1 MMVFISRSLPKIDA
15 TLARRASAPK
25 SIKFLLI
32 LLSGLLLCFPF
43 AARADTGILVKSAEL
58 VLVDETYQLKADF
71 ETNFGA
77 TIEDA
82 LNKGVPLVFVVEFE
96 LERPRWYWLD
106 ETIASTKSQIKISY
120 HALTKQYHL
129 QTGEQQKTFSSL
141 PELKAELEHIEA
153 WPVVDRGGVKKRN
166 SYEARLRMKLD
177 LSQLPKPLQ
186 VSALTSKEWSMESD
200 WHTWV
205 LKP

>member
-1 MMVFISRSLPKIDA
+1 MKNMMVSISRCLPKIDTGYA
-15 TLARRASAPK
+15 RHAFRLLAA
-25 SIKFLLI
+25 LLFGMI
-32 LLSGLLLCFPF
+32 LSLPV
-43 AARADTGILVKSAEL
+43 AARADNAIQVKSAEL
-58 VLVDETYQLKADF
+58 VLVDDTYQLRADF
-71 ETNFGA
+71 EASFGA

-82 LNKGVPLVFVVEFE
+82 LNKGVPLVFNVEFE

-106 ETIASTKSQIKISY
+106 ETIVSIKSQIKLSY

-129 QTGEQQKTFSSL
+129 QSGDQQKAFSSL
-141 PELKAELEHIEA
+141 AELKTEFERIEA
-153 WPVVDRGGVKKRN
+153 WPVLDQKSLKKRN

-200 WHTWV
+200 WLAWV
-205 LKP
+205 FKP